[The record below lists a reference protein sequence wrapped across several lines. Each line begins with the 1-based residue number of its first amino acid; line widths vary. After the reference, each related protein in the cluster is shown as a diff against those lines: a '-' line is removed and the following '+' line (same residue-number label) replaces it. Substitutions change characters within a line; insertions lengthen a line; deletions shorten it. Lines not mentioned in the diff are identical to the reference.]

1 MGERLK
7 PKQIKKLFA
16 APIRVSGLVVSMNA
30 TSTVITSQV
39 TTALL
44 TAGYNSQAVP
54 LIYTTSE
61 TTPGVIKT
69 VNNRVEIYTNSTGA
83 KIEYSGYEV
92 YGRLTELAGVI
103 TLTYYYLV
111 GGVETSYTFPSA
123 TTIDFEFNY
132 RFEFKDLPTDSIIA
146 IKQRNVQDDVANT
159 GGKLKVEK
167 LTVASLNTISA
178 LSITPVSGKNVRL
191 LINGYPVDSIAT
203 APAFT
208 VVGTA
213 LTWNSSN
220 ADWDVET
227 TDSVIAEYLT
237 A

>member
-30 TSTVITSQV
+30 ASTVITSQV

-44 TAGYNSQAVP
+44 TAGYDSQAVP
-54 LIYTTSE
+54 LIFTTSE

-69 VNNRVEIYTNSTGA
+69 INNRVEIYVSTTGA

-92 YGRLTELAGVI
+92 YGRLTESAGVI

-111 GGVETSYTFPSA
+111 GGVETSYSFPSA

-146 IKQRNVQDDVANT
+146 IKQRHVQDDVANT
-159 GGKLKVEK
+159 GGKIKVEK
-167 LTVASLNTISA
+167 LTVSSLNNISA
-178 LSITPVSGKNVRL
+178 LSITPVAGKNVRL
-191 LINGYPVDSIAT
+191 IVNGYPLDSIST
-203 APAFT
+203 SPAFT

-213 LTWNSSN
+213 ITWNASN

-227 TDSVIAEYLT
+227 TDEVIAEYLT
-237 A
+237 L

>member
-1 MGERLK
+1 
-7 PKQIKKLFA
+7 
-16 APIRVSGLVVSMNA
+16 
-30 TSTVITSQV
+30 
-39 TTALL
+39 
-44 TAGYNSQAVP
+44 
-54 LIYTTSE
+54 
-61 TTPGVIKT
+61 
-69 VNNRVEIYTNSTGA
+69 
-83 KIEYSGYEV
+83 
-92 YGRLTELAGVI
+92 LAGVV

-132 RFEFKDLPTDSIIA
+132 RFEFKDLPTDAIIA

-167 LTVASLNTISA
+167 LTVSSLNTISA
-178 LSITPVSGKNVRL
+178 LSVTPVAGKNVRL
-191 LINGYPVDSIAT
+191 LVNGYPVDSIST
-203 APAFT
+203 SPAFT

-213 LTWNSSN
+213 ITWNSSN

-227 TDSVIAEYLT
+227 TDEVIAEYLT